1 MMSCK
6 PIWSHQARK
15 DAREPSLGS
24 VFFKVISNPS
34 KETAA
39 YSVCVYG
46 WLWIAT
52 SVHCHLYHIVHLLNM
67 NSVSVMAIIQMGLSA
82 VVAQQQPTA
91 RLA

>member
-1 MMSCK
+1 MLSCT
-6 PIWSHQARK
+6 PMWSHQARK

-39 YSVCVYG
+39 YSAYVYG

-52 SVHCHLYHIVHLLNM
+52 SVHCHLDHIAHLLEM
-67 NSVSVMAIIQMGLSA
+67 NSVSVMATIKMGLSA
-82 VVAQQQPTA
+82 VVTQQQPTA